1 METKFTYIDLLP
13 AMIAGKKIRRKLWRA
28 GFYIYIPV
36 NEDDRVTNSS
46 DDHCNPTRWEMT
58 QTDWEIVEEPVEV
71 KPELSAKDVEIFY
84 TKGKIEGIKALR
96 ARYGKK
102 PGTDTYIVG
111 LKEAKELFDVLP
123 TAPPQDYNGLSA
135 YDWYHAAKG
144 HFEMLE
150 RDHPMLKVHLMGT
163 LMYGDYLVWRE
174 QQ

>member
-13 AMIAGKKIRRKLWRA
+13 AMIVGKKIRRKAWA
-28 GFYIYIPV
+28 NNFFIQIPAATHSV
-36 NEDDRVTNSS
+36 VLSS
-46 DDHCNPTRWEMT
+46 YSEEVKLSRWEMT